1 MSVAIKFEC
10 VSEILERLANLL
22 PGDGKALRQLP
33 FFSLRAIHTSRE
45 FDSLTRFA
53 IRDLSGP
60 LELGY
65 MPEAPRCDVSRP
77 G

>member
-1 MSVAIKFEC
+1 M
-10 VSEILERLANLL
+10 
-22 PGDGKALRQLP
+22 
-33 FFSLRAIHTSRE
+33 SRE

-53 IRDLSGP
+53 IRDLSGR
-60 LELGY
+60 LELGH